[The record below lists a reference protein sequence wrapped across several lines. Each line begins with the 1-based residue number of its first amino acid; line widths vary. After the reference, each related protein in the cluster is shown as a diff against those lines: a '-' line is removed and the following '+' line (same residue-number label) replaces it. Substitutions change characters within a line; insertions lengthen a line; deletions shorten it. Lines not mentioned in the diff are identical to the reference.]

1 MPPNHE
7 QEMRQSTAQW
17 LEARADFFEDSCGET
32 LAAYS
37 DADRRL
43 CAAFAADWVG
53 KDPALLSRA
62 YFDFQEVLTANS
74 DRTPPGEGRE
84 TEDSKCDWA
93 A

>member
-7 QEMRQSTAQW
+7 QEMRQSIAQW
-17 LEARADFFEDSCGET
+17 LEARADFYEGGSGEA

-43 CAAFAADWVG
+43 CAAFAAEWEG

-62 YFDFQEVLTANS
+62 YCDLQEVLTANS
-74 DRTPPGEGRE
+74 DRIPRGEGRKN
-84 TEDSKCDWA
+84 EDSKCDCA